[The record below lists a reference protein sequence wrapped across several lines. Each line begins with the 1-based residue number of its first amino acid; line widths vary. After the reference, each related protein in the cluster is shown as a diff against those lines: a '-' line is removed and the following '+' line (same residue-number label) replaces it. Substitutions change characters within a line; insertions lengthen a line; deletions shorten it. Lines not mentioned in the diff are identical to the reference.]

1 MPAFIHDRAEHIL
14 AKNPKM
20 SKSMAFALATQQSH
34 ALGKSPKGYGTSEG
48 KAEAKKKYDG
58 PKSDYKKSANPGGLK
73 SPKME
78 KGAMLNTVMLGAFSD
93 ELDEIIKEG
102 GLGSF
107 LMQEI
112 PGTKPWIIG
121 NSQVISRG
129 AKPAA
134 TAAGKAVMK
143 SGLRS
148 GQTAGKAWD
157 VSRQA
162 AAMGL

>member
-1 MPAFIHDRAEHIL
+1 MPAFIHNRAEHIL
-14 AKNPKM
+14 AKNPSM
-20 SKSMAFALATQQSH
+20 GKSMAFAIATQQSH
-34 ALGKSPKGYGTSEG
+34 ALGKSPKGYGTAEG

-58 PKSDYKKSANPGGLK
+58 PKKDYKKSANPGDLQ

-78 KGAMLNTVMLGAFSD
+78 KKALDAVMLNAFSS
-93 ELDEIIKEG
+93 ELEAIMKEA
-102 GLGSF
+102 GLGQF

-134 TAAGKAVMK
+134 SAAGKAVMR
-143 SGLRS
+143 SGLRT
-148 GQTAGKAWD
+148 GQTANGAWD